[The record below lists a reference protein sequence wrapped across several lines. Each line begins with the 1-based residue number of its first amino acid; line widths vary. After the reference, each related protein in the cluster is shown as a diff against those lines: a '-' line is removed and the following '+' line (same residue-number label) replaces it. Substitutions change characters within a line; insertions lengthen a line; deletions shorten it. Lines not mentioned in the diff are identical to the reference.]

1 MTQRTNKIGQNR
13 GKPRLWIE
21 GKFLQE
27 AGFIPPLR
35 YNFENNVFTLHP
47 EGKRKISGKPQRP
60 IIDITGRDVP
70 VATAVTLTITNPG
83 EITLHVHET

>member
-1 MTQRTNKIGQNR
+1 MTSRTNKIGQNR

-21 GKFLQE
+21 GKFLIE

-35 YNFENNVFTLHP
+35 YNFENSVFTLHP
-47 EGKRKISGKPQRP
+47 EGKRKISGTPQRP

-70 VATAVTLTITNPG
+70 NAKSVTLTITSTG
-83 EITLHVHET
+83 IELHENET